1 MERVKVF
8 RTSELLEDQINDF
21 IESLDNTITITRVTQ
36 SESCSQSGS
45 IHYIT
50 ICIFYEE
57 TPNMIRDLKEM
68 KETMFSG
75 YKQNES

>member
-50 ICIFYEE
+50 
-57 TPNMIRDLKEM
+57 P
-68 KETMFSG
+68 
-75 YKQNES
+75 